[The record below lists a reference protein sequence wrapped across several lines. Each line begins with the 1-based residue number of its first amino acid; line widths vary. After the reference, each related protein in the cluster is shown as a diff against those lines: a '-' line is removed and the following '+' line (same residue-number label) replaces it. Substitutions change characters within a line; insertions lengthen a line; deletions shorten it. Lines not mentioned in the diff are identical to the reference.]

1 MNQRSSTPI
10 AVAVDDPLLHPE
22 AIHIAAAT
30 GRPIIE
36 VPDPA
41 QLARIQQRAF
51 AVLTDATCN
60 PTPNT
65 FHITHDVDPATPR
78 TFALPLQAA
87 ELLKALGALYTQLT
101 QRTPAASRG
110 GKVIALVGA
119 CGGVGVSTF
128 GASISKKA
136 PGATLVDG
144 HAHSGGLDLLLGL
157 EDVPGARWGEVA
169 FGEGAIARA
178 DVRRALPVS
187 SDDVAVLTFPRS
199 MLADVALPQPNDIDA
214 VATALGSSGVTVLD
228 VPVELVPQRCD
239 LALVVVPGQLRAA
252 ASAARIVAQ
261 LAEKSVPHGLVFR
274 RHGWESLS
282 AAEVERIANSNVV
295 AELADCRGLTKT
307 VERAG
312 LSARLPRQLARAADA
327 VLTEVGVGAG
337 GAR

>member
-36 VPDPA
+36 VPDAA

-51 AVLTDATCN
+51 AVLTDATCT

-65 FHITHDVDPATPR
+65 FHITHDLDPSTPR

-87 ELLKALGALYTQLT
+87 ELLKALGALLR
-101 QRTPAASRG
+101 QRTPNASRS

-119 CGGVGVSTF
+119 CGGVGVSTL

-169 FGEGAIARA
+169 FGDGAIARA
-178 DVRRALPVS
+178 DVRRALPIS

-199 MLADVALPQPNDIDA
+199 MLANAASPQPNDIDA
-214 VATALGSSGVTVLD
+214 VASALGSAGVTVLD
-228 VPVELVPQRCD
+228 VPVEMVPQRCD
-239 LALVVVPGQLRAA
+239 LALVVVPGQLRPA

-312 LSARLPRQLARAADA
+312 LPARLPRPLARAVEA
-327 VLTEVGVGAG
+327 VLAEVGGV
-337 GAR
+337 R